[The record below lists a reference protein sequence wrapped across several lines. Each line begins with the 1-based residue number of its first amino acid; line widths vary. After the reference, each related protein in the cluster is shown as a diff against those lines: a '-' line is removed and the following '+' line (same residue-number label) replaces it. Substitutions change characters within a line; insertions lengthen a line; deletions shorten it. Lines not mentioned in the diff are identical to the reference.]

1 MVIVGDRAK
10 ALIIQGHIFR
20 LDVPTTLRQGA
31 IDRPIDVVDVEGA
44 AAGRD
49 RFDAVIAIAL

>member
-1 MVIVGDRAK
+1 
-10 ALIIQGHIFR
+10 LIIKSHIFR
-20 LDVPTTLRQGA
+20 LDVPTILFKGPV
-31 IDRPIDVVDVEGA
+31 DRPIDVVDVEGA